1 MGGLYF
7 NWASHP
13 GMGLGER
20 KRNLLTARSWY
31 EKSVGIW
38 RDMRAKKTLLGL
50 DAHAPEEA
58 SASLAACQAALERLG
73 VPDSVK
79 EAKRQ

>member
-1 MGGLYF
+1 
-7 NWASHP
+7 
-13 GMGLGER
+13 
-20 KRNLLTARSWY
+20 
-31 EKSVGIW
+31 
-38 RDMRAKKTLLGL
+38 MRTKKTLLGL

-79 EAKRQ
+79 EAKRR